1 MPTTKKAKPVKKSPA
16 KKTAEPKKSVTVKPK
31 AKTSDKKISKP
42 VKAAPV
48 APEKV
53 SLKKDPSFESREYI
67 QAVGRHKRAVAQ
79 VRLYK
84 GGKDNI
90 LVNNREF
97 EKYFP
102 TLELRKTIKDPI
114 LITGQDGKLDF
125 SIKVRGGGVQGQA
138 KAARLGIAR
147 SLLQL
152 NPTFRASLKKPGFLT
167 RDARKKERKK
177 PGLKGARRAPQWS
190 KR

>member
-1 MPTTKKAKPVKKSPA
+1 MPTTKKTKPVKKSPA
-16 KKTAEPKKSVTVKPK
+16 KKTVKPKKSATAK
-31 AKTSDKKISKP
+31 AKALDKKISKP
-42 VKAAPV
+42 AKAVPV
-48 APEKV
+48 APKKA
-53 SLKKDPSFESREYI
+53 SLKKGQPSENREYL

-84 GGKDNI
+84 GGKGNI
-90 LVNNREF
+90 LTNNREF

-114 LITGQDGKLDF
+114 LVTGQEGKLDF

-152 NPTFRASLKKPGFLT
+152 NPTFRISLKKPGFLT